1 MTLEKLFGE
10 LEKVPLEDQVVTL
23 KIKYDYENEY
33 RYTNQLLLVDE
44 NFEYYWLNDWNEGE
58 TDVEVIAY
66 IPVSDVRINTKGKWI
81 RVGGYV
87 TPGGDPVWRCSNCG
101 KGKHVW
107 GIEHNSYGADVAD
120 HQWVSCPNCGIEMEG
135 EKW

>member
-1 MTLEKLFGE
+1 MGDL
-10 LEKVPLEDQVVTL
+10 
-23 KIKYDYENEY
+23 INEAIDAFEQMKKEISDD
-33 RYTNQLLLVDE
+33 YTNFDPLVMAGTS
-44 NFEYYWLNDWNEGE
+44 YINDCI
-58 TDVEVIAY
+58 DVLKDI
-66 IPVSDVRINTKGKWI
+66 SSNQKKGKWI

-87 TPGGDPVWRCSNCG
+87 TPGGDPVWRCSECG

-120 HQWVSCPNCGIEMEG
+120 QQWVSCPNCGIKMEG